1 MNSTSIPPKTS
12 IVKTFAPGW
21 FASVMG
27 TAVIVVALFVFQTVF
42 PFAKALGTFFLFAS
56 ILLFLV
62 LIVPWTL
69 RWFMYPADVRHD
81 LNHPVSAAFFPT
93 MPISM
98 LIVGIALE
106 KVGAGFLPEDLLW
119 TILQILWVIGSAGIL
134 IFALTILNTF
144 FHKSEV
150 QWETSTLGWLIPPVS
165 TLLVPVLGISLSIHF
180 QGTTWGAVN
189 LITSLIFTGFGSLL
203 FIFVM
208 SLVFIRY
215 IFHPIPPAHLAPTMW
230 VGIAPTSILTI
241 VVLKFAKPLALF
253 FQAAPEIEQTLN
265 FLSKPLAVM
274 LWGFALFWLLL
285 ALIVT
290 LGVHQKSSIPFALS
304 WWAFVFPVG
313 AFVVS
318 TGVLFQAIPLA
329 FFQWIGLSALTF
341 LLILW
346 LVVAANTLIGVWR
359 GSIFTPHAPAKR

>member
-1 MNSTSIPPKTS
+1 MNSSSIPQKPS
-12 IVKTFAPGW
+12 IIKTFAPGW

-27 TAVIVVALFVFQTVF
+27 TAVTVVALFVFQSVF
-42 PFAKALGTFFLFAS
+42 PFSKALETFFLLTS

-62 LIVPWTL
+62 LIIPWIM
-69 RWFMYPADVRHD
+69 RWFLYPVDVRHD
-81 LNHPVSAAFFPT
+81 LSHPVSAAFFPT

-98 LIVGIALE
+98 LIIGIALE
-106 KVGAGFLPEDLLW
+106 KIGADFLSEYLLW
-119 TILQILWVIGSAGIL
+119 NILQILWVAGTMGIFV
-134 IFALTILNTF
+134 FALAILNTF
-144 FHKSEV
+144 FHKTEV

-165 TLLVPVLGISLSIHF
+165 ALLVPVLGISLSTHF
-180 QGTTWGAVN
+180 QGTTWGAIN

-215 IFHPIPPAHLAPTMW
+215 IFHPMPPAHLAPTMW
-230 VGIAPTSILTI
+230 VGVAPTSILTI
-241 VVLKFAKPLALF
+241 LALKFGKPLALF
-253 FQAAPEIEQTLN
+253 FQATPEIEQMLN

-274 LWGFALFWLLL
+274 LWGFALFWLFL

-290 LGVHQKSSIPFALS
+290 LGVHQKSPIPFALS

-313 AFVVS
+313 AFTVS

-329 FFQWIGLSALTF
+329 FFQWVGLSALTF

-346 LVVAANTLIGVWR
+346 LVVAANTVIGVGR
-359 GSIFTPHAPAKR
+359 GSIFAPHAPAKH

>member
-1 MNSTSIPPKTS
+1 MNSSSPKNTSI
-12 IVKTFAPGW
+12 IKTFAPGW

-27 TAVIVVALFVFQTVF
+27 TGVLVIALFVFQNIF
-42 PFAKALGTFFLFAS
+42 PFAKALETLFLFAS
-56 ILLFLV
+56 ILLFSI

-69 RWFMYPADVRHD
+69 RWFLYPADVRHD

-98 LIVGIALE
+98 LIIGIALE
-106 KVGAGFLPEDLLW
+106 KVGAGLLSEGSLW
-119 TILQILWVIGSAGIL
+119 NILQILWVAGTAGIL
-134 IFALTILNTF
+134 IFALTILNDL
-144 FHKSEV
+144 FHKTDV

-165 TLLVPVLGISLSIHF
+165 ALLVPVLGISLATHF

-189 LITSLIFTGFGSLL
+189 LMTSLIFTGFGSIL
-203 FIFVM
+203 FILVM

-241 VVLKFAKPLALF
+241 VALKFAKPLALF
-253 FQAAPEIEQTLN
+253 FQATPEIEQTLN

-313 AFVVS
+313 AFTVS
-318 TGVLFQAIPLA
+318 TGALFQAIPLA

-341 LLILW
+341 LLVLW

-359 GSIFTPHAPAKR
+359 GSIFAPHAPAKH

>member
-1 MNSTSIPPKTS
+1 
-12 IVKTFAPGW
+12 
-21 FASVMG
+21 
-27 TAVIVVALFVFQTVF
+27 
-42 PFAKALGTFFLFAS
+42 
-56 ILLFLV
+56 
-62 LIVPWTL
+62 
-69 RWFMYPADVRHD
+69 
-81 LNHPVSAAFFPT
+81 

-98 LIVGIALE
+98 LIIGIALE
-106 KVGAGFLPEDLLW
+106 KVGAGFLSEDLLW
-119 TILQILWVIGSAGIL
+119 NILQILWIIGSAGIL

-144 FHKSEV
+144 FHKAEV

-165 TLLVPVLGISLSIHF
+165 ALLVPVLGISLSTHF

-189 LITSLIFTGFGSLL
+189 LITSLVFTGFGSLL

-215 IFHPIPPAHLAPTMW
+215 IFHPMPPAHLAPTLW

-241 VVLKFAKPLALF
+241 LALKFAKPLALF
-253 FQAAPEIEQTLN
+253 FEATPEIEKTLN
-265 FLSKPLAVM
+265 FLSKPLGVM
-274 LWGFALFWLLL
+274 LWGFALFWFLL
-285 ALIVT
+285 AVVVT
-290 LGVHQKSSIPFALS
+290 LGVHQKSPVPFALS

-313 AFVVS
+313 AFTVA
-318 TGVLFQAIPLA
+318 TGVLFQAITLA

-359 GSIFTPHAPAKR
+359 GSIFVPHAPAKH

>member
-1 MNSTSIPPKTS
+1 MNSYSIPQKTS

-27 TAVIVVALFVFQTVF
+27 TAVIVIALFVFQSVF
-42 PFAKALGTFFLFAS
+42 PFAKTLEQFFLFVS
-56 ILLFLV
+56 ILLFLI
-62 LIVPWTL
+62 LIIPWTM
-69 RWFMYPADVRHD
+69 RWFLYPADVRHD

-98 LIVGIALE
+98 LIIGIALE
-106 KVGAGFLPEDLLW
+106 KVGAGLLSEDLLW
-119 TILQILWVIGSAGIL
+119 NILQILWIIGTAGIL

-165 TLLVPVLGISLSIHF
+165 ALLVPVLGISLSAHF
-180 QGTTWGAVN
+180 QGTTWGAIN
-189 LITSLIFTGFGSLL
+189 LIASLVFTGFGSLL

-215 IFHPIPPAHLAPTMW
+215 IFHPMPPAHLAPTMW

-241 VVLKFAKPLALF
+241 LALKFAKPLALF
-253 FQAAPEIEQTLN
+253 FEATPEIEQTLT
-265 FLSKPLAVM
+265 FLSKPAGVM
-274 LWGFALFWLLL
+274 LWGFALFWFML
-285 ALIVT
+285 ALVVT
-290 LGVHQKSSIPFALS
+290 LGVHQKSPLPFALS

-313 AFVVS
+313 AFVVA
-318 TGVLFQAIPLA
+318 TGVLYQAIPLG
-329 FFQWIGLSALTF
+329 FFKWIGLSGLTF

-346 LVVAANTLIGVWR
+346 LVVAVNTLLGVWR
-359 GSIFTPHAPAKR
+359 GSIFAPHAPQKH